1 MYQNLKNPEPNPHSC
16 LLAARFSLYVNIT
29 GLYKWSAGPDL
40 PIPMKV
46 GCITALDAAETEHLL
61 LAERAEDGSILAASW
76 TYNWND
82 VIQVGTR
89 SLALKMS
96 RISKK
101 ISRK

>member
-1 MYQNLKNPEPNPHSC
+1 MGTEILESPN
-16 LLAARFSLYVNIT
+16 NN
-29 GLYKWSAGPDL
+29 GLYKWSPGPDL

-82 VIQVGTR
+82 VR
-89 SLALKMS
+89 SLFKLEQS
-96 RISKK
+96 R
-101 ISRK
+101 